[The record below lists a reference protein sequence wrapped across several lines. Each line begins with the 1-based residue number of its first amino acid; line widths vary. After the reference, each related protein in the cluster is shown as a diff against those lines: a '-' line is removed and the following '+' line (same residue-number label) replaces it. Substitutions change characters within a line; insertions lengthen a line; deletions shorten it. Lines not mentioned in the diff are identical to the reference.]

1 MNKEKYVKV
10 LQEKLRLHMTVHQCD
25 IFMHDGA
32 PCHRSR
38 VVKKFWGEKNIR
50 QLDWPGNS
58 PDLNPIENLWM
69 LLKNKVSVKQPTNA
83 KSLVTAIKEIW
94 TKKISAEYCKKLTES
109 MPQRIEA
116 VLRSRGG
123 HTKYWYS
130 WKIALFV
137 CSDVF
142 LTYIMLIWVVN
153 SYTFGT
159 ILVKLQKY
167 IIYVSDL
174 KLLHSTVTWWIKV
187 QLH

>member
-1 MNKEKYVKV
+1 MSKFCKKR
-10 LQEKLRLHMTVHQCD
+10 LQLHMIVHQCN

-38 VVKKFWGEKNIR
+38 VVKKFLGKKNIR
-50 QLDWPGNS
+50 QLNWPENS
-58 PDLNPIENLWM
+58 PDLNLTQNLWM
-69 LLKNKVSVKQPTNA
+69 LLKNKVSEKQPTNT

-94 TKKISAEYCKKLTES
+94 TKEISAEYCKKLIDS

-116 VLRSRGG
+116 VLISRRR

-159 ILVKLQKY
+159 ILVKLQNA
-167 IIYVSDL
+167 
-174 KLLHSTVTWWIKV
+174 
-187 QLH
+187 